1 MRELAKSFNSFS
13 WALSV
18 FSAQQLLNLVQR
30 PVPGPGDASTTGLG
44 SVAQAAEGQLG
55 GTLRQ
60 TFESGDRLQ
69 RRAVDLAF
77 DLLNPATALDPSRWA
92 GLSSEAVRWTTSAF
106 SSLIPGGSGSGGS
119 GSGCSGSQPC
129 GWGPMPP
136 AK

>member
-13 WALSV
+13 WALSLYG
-18 FSAQQLLNLVQR
+18 AQQLLNLVQR
-30 PVPGPGDASTTGLG
+30 PVPGPADASTTGLG

-77 DLLNPATALDPSRWA
+77 DLLNPATALDPGRWA
-92 GLSSEAVRWTTSAF
+92 GLSADAVRWTTSAF
-106 SSLIPGGSGSGGS
+106 SSLIPGGSGC
-119 GSGCSGSQPC
+119 GCSGAQPSAGGPC